1 MQFQLVLQ
9 FNDDSLNDYDAMV
22 ALEDELIQELGD
34 TADVDGHDIGAGETN
49 IFIVTSE
56 PDSAFDRTKAVL
68 DRSKLLGAVVAA
80 YRPISGQK
88 FTVLW
93 PTNRQDFSVA

>member
-9 FNDDSLNDYDAMV
+9 FNGDSLGDYDATV

-34 TADVDGHDIGAGETN
+34 TAEVDGHDIGAGETK
-49 IFIVTSE
+49 IFIVTSQPE
-56 PDSAFDRTKAVL
+56 ITFCRAKAVL
-68 DRSKLLGAVVAA
+68 DRSQLLGAVTAA
-80 YRPISGQK
+80 YRPVAGQT

-93 PTNRQDFSVA
+93 PAHRQEFSVA

>member
-9 FNDDSLNDYDAMV
+9 FNGDLLGDYDTMV

-49 IFIVTSE
+49 IFIVTLKPE
-56 PDSAFDRTKAVL
+56 MAFHRAKAVL
-68 DRSKLLGAVVAA
+68 DRFKLLGAATAA
-80 YRPISGQK
+80 YRPVAGQA

-93 PTNRQDFSVA
+93 PAHRQDFSVA